1 MPAPA
6 ASSVPALPAMPPVS
20 RRLAVLLG
28 ALALRAGASAEAGH
42 ELPFYP
48 SFYPQEIRVEALEP
62 GPAAAQ
68 LRTGTLHAYLGGDPF
83 GGGRLP
89 ANVAAVES
97 LGAFV
102 VVTVNPATPSG
113 RTREGRCETSSRA
126 VRSLGAAPGFVA
138 HPYPITPF
146 HRDFLEHYDLIQA
159 RRAELTGVRELPGA
173 PLRLR
178 ARGALA
184 RRLVGSRAVAENGPW
199 DAVVEDIEPGEP
211 LMANG
216 WLAPPWLKSG
226 WAQAHRLLAP
236 GLTDAA
242 ARKDA
247 DLLFQRLTSGAP
259 TERAEAA
266 EAGRRLVTRL
276 LAECERM
283 PVGYA
288 VRREAYS
295 SEFSQGIENV
305 AHDSQAG
312 LASHLFVRTAKLK
325 DFPWNGW
332 LRVGISGRAQA
343 AWNSLGGFGDPAGRF
358 LWAALGDPALLPA
371 PGGEGWIG
379 NRVTVPPGAVETA
392 PAIPVP
398 EDTLAPEAGTGL
410 LREVG
415 KGRTARA
422 RVTYRV
428 WTSAFHDNS
437 RMTPADIAYAYSVAA
452 RWGGSRPGP
461 GDHDAG
467 VEAATALA
475 RGELIGFRVL
485 RVETEVRK
493 YSDVTFTYV
502 VPVVEV
508 YLATATGDADAL
520 AAYAPPWSATPW
532 PLLALMEEA
541 ARRGVGAFSTA
552 EARRRGVR
560 WLDLARDARARAQ
573 LDAIAAELGGQ
584 GHVPPALKRMVNADE
599 AQTRW
604 ASLRAFAQKR
614 GHYLVTNGPYQL
626 DKWTETAV
634 VLSVFRDFTYPLG
647 VGSFDRF
654 APPRR
659 AYVAR
664 ATAFADRLEIEAD
677 VERVEKF
684 LRDWRLVREPLAP
697 LPASG
702 DRPEIPVCRY
712 VVIGAGG
719 EVAAAGST
727 SEVANSRLVVR
738 PGRLKPG
745 TYTVLLALALGDNW
759 VNSEVA
765 VTKYRVDPGP

>member
-1 MPAPA
+1 MR
-6 ASSVPALPAMPPVS
+6 SS
-20 RRLAVLLG
+20 
-28 ALALRAGASAEAGH
+28 AGASAEAGH

-48 SFYPQEIRVEALEP
+48 SFYPQEIRVKALEP

-89 ANVAAVES
+89 ANVGAVES

-102 VVTVNPATPSG
+102 VVTVNPAAPAG
-113 RTREGRCETSSRA
+113 RTRESRCETSNRA
-126 VRSLGAAPGFVA
+126 IRSLGAAPGFVA

-146 HRDFLEHYDLIQA
+146 HRDLLEHFDLIQT

-178 ARGALA
+178 ARGGLA
-184 RRLVGSRAVAENGPW
+184 RRLVGSRAVAEGGPW
-199 DAVVEDIEPGEP
+199 DALVEDVEPGEP

-259 TERAEAA
+259 AERAEAA

-283 PVGYA
+283 PAGYA
-288 VRREAYS
+288 VRRETYS

-343 AWNSLGGFGDPAGRF
+343 AWNPLGGFSDPAGRF

-371 PGGEGWIG
+371 PAAEGWIG

-392 PAIPVP
+392 AAIPVP

-452 RWGGSRPGP
+452 RWGEAGRAPEITMPASRP
-461 GDHDAG
+461 
-467 VEAATALA
+467 L
-475 RGELIGFRVL
+475 
-485 RVETEVRK
+485 
-493 YSDVTFTYV
+493 
-502 VPVVEV
+502 
-508 YLATATGDADAL
+508 
-520 AAYAPPWSATPW
+520 
-532 PLLALMEEA
+532 
-541 ARRGVGAFSTA
+541 
-552 EARRRGVR
+552 
-560 WLDLARDARARAQ
+560 
-573 LDAIAAELGGQ
+573 
-584 GHVPPALKRMVNADE
+584 
-599 AQTRW
+599 
-604 ASLRAFAQKR
+604 
-614 GHYLVTNGPYQL
+614 
-626 DKWTETAV
+626 
-634 VLSVFRDFTYPLG
+634 
-647 VGSFDRF
+647 
-654 APPRR
+654 PRSR
-659 AYVAR
+659 
-664 ATAFADRLEIEAD
+664 
-677 VERVEKF
+677 
-684 LRDWRLVREPLAP
+684 
-697 LPASG
+697 
-702 DRPEIPVCRY
+702 
-712 VVIGAGG
+712 
-719 EVAAAGST
+719 AGS
-727 SEVANSRLVVR
+727 
-738 PGRLKPG
+738 
-745 TYTVLLALALGDNW
+745 
-759 VNSEVA
+759 
-765 VTKYRVDPGP
+765 

>member
-1 MPAPA
+1 MP
-6 ASSVPALPAMPPVS
+6 SVS
-20 RRLAVLLG
+20 RRLAALLG
-28 ALALRAGASAEAGH
+28 ALALLVGVPVEAGH

-48 SFYPQEIRVEALEP
+48 SFYPQEIRLEAMEP

-68 LRTGTLHAYLGGDPF
+68 LRSGTLHAYLGADPF
-83 GGGRLP
+83 GGSRLP
-89 ANVAAVES
+89 ANVGAVES
-97 LGAFV
+97 LGASV
-102 VVTVNPATPSG
+102 AVTVNPASPSG
-113 RTREGRCETSSRA
+113 RTRESRCETAHRA
-126 VRSLGAAPGFVA
+126 ARALGAAPGFVA

-146 HRDFLEHYDLIQA
+146 HRDYLEHFDLVQA
-159 RRAELTGVRELPGA
+159 RRAELTAVRELPGA

-178 ARGALA
+178 AKGALA
-184 RRLVGSRAVAENGPW
+184 RRLVGPRAVAAGAPW
-199 DAVVEDIEPGEP
+199 DALVEDVDPVPP
-211 LMANG
+211 LVSNG

-226 WAQAHRLLAP
+226 WAHAHRLLAP
-236 GLTDAA
+236 ALTEAA
-242 ARKDA
+242 ARKEADA
-247 DLLFQRLTSGAP
+247 LFQRLASDVP
-259 TERAEAA
+259 SERAEAV
-266 EAGRRLVTRL
+266 EVGRRLVTRL
-276 LAECERM
+276 LAGCERM

-312 LASHLFVRTAKLK
+312 LASHIFVRTAKLK

-332 LRVGISGRAQA
+332 LRVGMSGRAQA
-343 AWNSLGGFGDPAGRF
+343 AWNPLGGFSDPAGRF

-371 PGGEGWIG
+371 PAAEGWIA
-379 NRVTVPPGAVETA
+379 NRLTRPPGAVETA
-392 PAIPVP
+392 AAIPVP

-415 KGRTARA
+415 KGRTART

-437 RMTPADIAYAYSVAA
+437 RMTTADIAYAYSVAA
-452 RWGGSRPGP
+452 RWGGSRPGAG

-467 VEAATALA
+467 MEAATALA
-475 RGELIGFRVL
+475 RGELVGFRVL
-485 RVETEVRK
+485 RVEAEVRK

-508 YLATATGDADAL
+508 YLAGAVGDTEAL
-520 AAYAPPWSATPW
+520 AAYAPPWSAAPW
-532 PLLALMEEA
+532 SVLALMEEA
-541 ARRGVGAFSTA
+541 ARRGVGAFSAA
-552 EARRRGVR
+552 EARRRGIP
-560 WLDLARDARARAQ
+560 WLDLARDSRARTQ
-573 LDAIAAELGGQ
+573 LDAIAAELAGQ
-584 GHVPPALKRMVNADE
+584 GHVPAALKRFVNADE

-604 ASLRAFAQKR
+604 ASLRAFAQTR

-626 DKWTETAV
+626 DKWSETAV

-664 ATAFADRLEIEAD
+664 ATARGDRLEVEAD
-677 VERVEKF
+677 IERVEKF

-697 LPASG
+697 IPASG

-712 VVIGAGG
+712 VVIGPGG
-719 EVAAAGST
+719 QVAAAGIT
-727 SEVANSRLVVR
+727 NELLNGRLVVR
-738 PGRLKPG
+738 PGRLPPG
-745 TYTVLLALALGDNW
+745 MYTVLLALALGDNW
-759 VNSEVA
+759 VNPEVA